1 MESISVDIGQMAVR
15 LSQMA
20 TPSSAAK
27 AFRQYPF
34 EDDLKMAKIV
44 LSGLPSKVLRQLA
57 TAFGIPIADMG
68 AFVHIK
74 ERTLMRRIEANALLK
89 PDESERAARLMR
101 IYTRAVDVLADEGKA
116 KLWLNRP
123 LRALDNQSPLTVSAT
138 EPGAREVEQMLGR
151 LEHGVFA

>member
-1 MESISVDIGQMAVR
+1 VHQMAVR
-15 LSQMA
+15 ITQMA
-20 TPSSAAK
+20 VPSQTAK

-34 EDDLKMAKIV
+34 EDDLKMSKIV

-57 TAFGIPIADMG
+57 TAFGIPIAEMG

-101 IYTRAVDVLADEGKA
+101 IYTRAVDVLADEDKA
-116 KLWLNRP
+116 KSWLNRS
-123 LRALDNQSPLTVSAT
+123 LRVLDNQRPLTVAAT
-138 EPGAREVEQMLGR
+138 EPGAREVEHVLGR

>member
-1 MESISVDIGQMAVR
+1 VSLDFGQMAVIFR
-15 LSQMA
+15 QMA
-20 TPSSAAK
+20 TPSPAAK

-34 EDDLKMAKIV
+34 GDDLKMSKIV

-57 TAFGIPIADMG
+57 AAFGIPIADMG

-101 IYTRAVDVLADEGKA
+101 IYTRAVDVLADEDKA
-116 KLWLNRP
+116 KSWLNRP
-123 LRALDNQSPLTVSAT
+123 LRVLDNQSPLTVAAT
-138 EPGAREVEQMLGR
+138 EPGAREVEQVLGR